1 MSAISPISGQGP
13 LAQAMATAASG
24 MQAQAVRMRIVAE
37 NLANAHST
45 SASPGGDPYQRK
57 LVSFQQ
63 VVDKATGAELVQPT
77 SITLDPTPFH
87 LEYDPSHPAANAQ
100 GYYKQPNVSDVVE
113 SADAR
118 EAQRSYEADLASL
131 TQTRSMYAKTLAIL
145 KA

>member
-1 MSAISPISGQGP
+1 MSIISPISGQGP

-24 MQAQAVRMRIVAE
+24 MQAQATRMRIVAE
-37 NLANAHST
+37 NLANVHST
-45 SASPGGDPYQRK
+45 SATPGGDPYQRK

-63 VVDKATGAELVQPT
+63 VIDKATGAELVEPT
-77 SITLDPTPFH
+77 AVTLDQTPFR
-87 LEYDPSHPAANAQ
+87 LEYDQSHPAANAQ

-113 SADAR
+113 AADSR

-131 TQTRSMYAKTLAIL
+131 TQIRSMYSKTLAIL